1 MSIINSGVVTH
12 QFTISV
18 HEQGL
23 HNLLVVCIE
32 VFMFVWFVYHVN
44 TVHVYVVLTCSE
56 CSVHALLLCTLVPVV
71 MALFPCVPCHV
82 TCMCMCLGRMG
93 WLFYTILPLCEGTYT
108 ERSWRQ
114 GGFIL

>member
-1 MSIINSGVVTH
+1 
-12 QFTISV
+12 
-18 HEQGL
+18 
-23 HNLLVVCIE
+23 
-32 VFMFVWFVYHVN
+32 MFVWFVYHVN

-56 CSVHALLLCTLVPVV
+56 CSVHTLLLCTLVPFCDG
-71 MALFPCVPCHV
+71 LVPMCTMSCDMHV
-82 TCMCMCLGRMG
+82 YVRLGRMG